1 MNWPARAPPG
11 TAWSASR
18 RSWTGGSGCSPSPAP
33 DRALTGRSHPG
44 GEPLPDAVG
53 AEQPVDLAEHR
64 RPVLAGDQA
73 GRPGRGAGLERL
85 LARAEGAERLRVTP
99 AFVDQQPPP
108 RFHPPQGG
116 PTRGAAPPGAGPP
129 ASWAI
134 VGRASG
140 PAAGLPA
147 SGSASNSTER
157 AVPKVRA
164 TGTAAPS
171 PPCGAISSGTMD
183 AFTTISCSAVRPA
196 LSA

>member
-1 MNWPARAPPG
+1 QGTRYYTALRRAGVQAEMLIFPGEDHELTRTGSPG

-85 LARAEGAERLRVTP
+85 LARAEGA
-99 AFVDQQPPP
+99 
-108 RFHPPQGG
+108 
-116 PTRGAAPPGAGPP
+116 
-129 ASWAI
+129 
-134 VGRASG
+134 
-140 PAAGLPA
+140 
-147 SGSASNSTER
+147 
-157 AVPKVRA
+157 
-164 TGTAAPS
+164 
-171 PPCGAISSGTMD
+171 
-183 AFTTISCSAVRPA
+183 
-196 LSA
+196 